1 MKEKNKKGLLENKM
15 TELKN
20 KKMIIVGNQL
30 DINNFHLDEDEE
42 INKELY
48 LSSIKI
54 LNIASSSHYALGK
67 EFTEIYRK
75 LGNNKTGTYEA
86 FIKFLG
92 FQPRTVL
99 RYRLRYDWINRA
111 SNLEKNPENARELMG
126 LIGYRELEIIN
137 TLAKDEENLK
147 NLYEILQE
155 DNLQLS
161 DFKELLTFMVL
172 DNKKKEIE
180 IIDNYNL
187 NLQKEFKVFKFFKN
201 INLKEDEIKEV
212 QFHLEKIKE
221 IYNKTNS

>member
-1 MKEKNKKGLLENKM
+1 MKEQNKKGLLENKM

-54 LNIASSSHYALGK
+54 LNIASSAHYALGK

-137 TLAKDEENLK
+137 TLAKDEEKLK
-147 NLYEILQE
+147 DIYEILQE

-161 DFKELLTFMVL
+161 DFKELLNFMIE
-172 DNKKKEIE
+172 NKKNEVD
-180 IIDNYNL
+180 IIDDSNL
-187 NLQKEFKVFKFFKN
+187 TLQKEFKVFKFFKN
-201 INLKEDEIKEV
+201 INLKEEEIKEV
-212 QFHLEKIKE
+212 QFYLDKIKE